1 MIVHKINVESWNES
15 VLSLNLMKKIFKIR
29 IMEETETELKKPKYW
44 VPLHGGAYYYHIKL
58 CPPLAPHQT
67 F

>member
-1 MIVHKINVESWNES
+1 
-15 VLSLNLMKKIFKIR
+15 
-29 IMEETETELKKPKYW
+29 MEETETELKKPKYC
-44 VPLHGGAYYYHIKL
+44 VPLHGGAYYCHIKL